1 MPMRHDSFEK
11 TVCKQGRDHLHF
23 PQYRRLEHMEKD
35 LEQRALDAWE
45 TGYTPVFKVYLPVI

>member
-1 MPMRHDSFEK
+1 MPTRHDSFGM

-35 LEQRALDAWE
+35 MEQRALDAWE
-45 TGYTPVFKVYLPVI
+45 IGYTPVFEAHTPVI